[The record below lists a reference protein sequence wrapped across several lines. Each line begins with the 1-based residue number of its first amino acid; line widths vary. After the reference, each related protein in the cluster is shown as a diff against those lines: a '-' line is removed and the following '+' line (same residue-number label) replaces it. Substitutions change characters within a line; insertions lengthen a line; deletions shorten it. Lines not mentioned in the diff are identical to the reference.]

1 MDGAIGNDAHELKAW
16 DIQPFLE
23 NFKLQKYQIMKKL
36 LVTILAMIAVI
47 LIVSESESICTLLL
61 TKVIGFAVAYAA
73 YELFNLKVSE
83 K

>member
-1 MDGAIGNDAHELKAW
+1 
-16 DIQPFLE
+16 
-23 NFKLQKYQIMKKL
+23 MKKL

-61 TKVIGFAVAYAA
+61 TKVIGFAFAYAA
-73 YELFNLKVSE
+73 YELFNLSVSE

>member
-1 MDGAIGNDAHELKAW
+1 
-16 DIQPFLE
+16 
-23 NFKLQKYQIMKKL
+23 MKKFI
-36 LVTILAMIAVI
+36 VTILAMIAVI

-73 YELFNLKVSE
+73 YDLYNLKVSE